1 MSCAADNLCMY
12 FSISSGN
19 EGATIPGRLN
29 VANNVMPSRTRNGTK
44 LMGGKARDRVAAV
57 PNDRAKQ
64 LSLFNASPT
73 FTPVT
78 AQSLVV
84 LLVVVSAGRPSLCA
98 ETVSIE
104 FAVKYVPTYKSSIV
118 PKGRVA
124 ANLCGC
130 RIICFRED
138 RTDAMRA
145 HWPAAAS
152 TTALESLDQLF
163 AEMHNTCRS
172 IPVDHGHHRS
182 HSDGCSQSCCC
193 IDRQSARPFC
203 HTALLS

>member
-1 MSCAADNLCMY
+1 M
-12 FSISSGN
+12 
-19 EGATIPGRLN
+19 PGRLN
-29 VANNVMPSRTRNGTK
+29 VAKSVMPSRTRNGTK
-44 LMGGKARDRVAAV
+44 LIGGRARDRVAAV
-57 PNDRAKQ
+57 PKDRAKQ
-64 LSLFNASPT
+64 LSLFNAKPT

-78 AQSLVV
+78 AHSLVV

-104 FAVKYVPTYKSSIV
+104 FAVKYVPTYNSSMV

-138 RTDAMRA
+138 RTDAIRA

-152 TTALESLDQLF
+152 TTALELKNQLF
-163 AEMHNTCRS
+163 AKIAFTWRS

-182 HSDGCSQSCCC
+182 HSDSCSKRGCC

-203 HTALLS
+203 HTTLLP